1 MSTKKSIEA
10 TCPECRGPLS
20 LLITDGLVEISC
32 LVGHAYS
39 VEGVLHAH
47 SETQEKAL
55 WSAVVA
61 LRETTA
67 LVDALS
73 HRLPSDVL
81 EKLRA
86 QVATKHQQAA
96 VIQNIIEHLEPFQV

>member
-1 MSTKKSIEA
+1 
-10 TCPECRGPLS
+10 
-20 LLITDGLVEISC
+20 
-32 LVGHAYS
+32 
-39 VEGVLHAH
+39 
-47 SETQEKAL
+47 
-55 WSAVVA
+55 
-61 LRETTA
+61 
-67 LVDALS
+67 VDALS